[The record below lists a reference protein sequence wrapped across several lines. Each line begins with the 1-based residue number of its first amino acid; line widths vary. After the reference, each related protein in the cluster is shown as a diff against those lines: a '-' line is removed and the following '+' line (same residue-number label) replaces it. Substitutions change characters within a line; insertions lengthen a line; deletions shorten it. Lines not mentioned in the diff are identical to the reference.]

1 MGNQN
6 LSVHHIVSFIPE
18 LLYFWG
24 RGALDLNFDA
34 LLNDLLLRLMH
45 F

>member
-6 LSVHHIVSFIPE
+6 LSEHHIVSFIPE
-18 LLYFWG
+18 SLCFLG

-34 LLNDLLLRLMH
+34 LLNYFLLHLMH